1 MIKPSGSYPNGVFT
15 LIRRVVVVLV
25 ILYAALF
32 GLTKVIHYPEPI
44 AAIKLG
50 LAPASKTPDLMPA
63 HTIKASPGTPWQL
76 GAPEEINQ
84 VTWNGKVQ
92 DFETFLSDTKTNAF
106 LVIRKGKIT
115 YERYL
120 NGKTSSTVL
129 PSYSVAKTM
138 TSLVIGQLIDEGR
151 IKESDT
157 FVSVLPQFTSGTSFD
172 KVTIKDLLDMN
183 SGIGVSDNYP
193 TGPSG
198 WGVAIAQMYAS
209 TDLEWFVKHN
219 RKMTEEP
226 GTFPEYRSVNTQLL
240 GLIVQKITG
249 QRLADAFSE
258 RVWKKVGADFNATW
272 NVDKVGG
279 HEKAFCC
286 FNATARDYARVG
298 LALMSGEPKIA
309 STSWKARL
317 SNPAVKLDYGW
328 GYSAQMWHPYQ
339 GINLML
345 GLHGQYIYQDAL
357 HDTVIVKL
365 SDMPT
370 SADGI
375 SSKIAAVLKQISEKN

>member
-1 MIKPSGSYPNGVFT
+1 MIK
-15 LIRRVVVVLV
+15 LIRRVVIILV

-63 HTIKASPGTPWQL
+63 HVIKAAPGTPL
-76 GAPEEINQ
+76 PMGITEEITE
-84 VTWNGKVQ
+84 VTWNGKKQ
-92 DFETFLSDTKTNAF
+92 SFSTFLEDTNTNAF
-106 LVIRKGKIT
+106 LVIRNGKIT
-115 YERYL
+115 YEKYF
-120 NGKTSSTVL
+120 NGKMQSTVL

-138 TSLVIGQLIDEGR
+138 TSLVIGQLIDEGK

-157 FVSVLPQFTSGTSFD
+157 FVSVLPQFKAGTSFD

-183 SGIGVSDNYP
+183 SGVGVSDNYP

-209 TDLEWFVKHN
+209 TDIDWFLLHN

-226 GTFPEYRSVNTQLL
+226 GTYPEYRSVNTQML

-249 QRLADAFSE
+249 QKLADAFSE
-258 RVWKKVGADFNATW
+258 RVWQKVGADFNATW

-298 LALMSGEPKIA
+298 LALMTGEPKIA

-317 SNPAVKLDYGW
+317 STPAVTLDYGW
-328 GYSAQMWHPYQ
+328 GYGAQMWHPYP

-370 SADGI
+370 SSDGI
-375 SSKIAAVLKQISEKN
+375 SSKVAAVLREIAEKN

>member
-1 MIKPSGSYPNGVFT
+1 MIK
-15 LIRRVVVVLV
+15 LIRRVLVAVLV
-25 ILYAALF
+25 IYLALF
-32 GLTKVIHYPEPI
+32 GLTKAIRYPEPI

-50 LAPASKTPDLMPA
+50 LAPASKTPDLMPFHYIVA
-63 HTIKASPGTPWQL
+63 APSTFAPWKD
-76 GAPEEINQ
+76 GAKEEIGQ
-84 VTWNGKVQ
+84 VTWNGKKQ
-92 DFETFLSDTKTNAF
+92 DFETFLKETNTNAF
-106 LVIRKGKIT
+106 LIIRNGKIT
-115 YERYL
+115 YEQYW
-120 NGKTSSTVL
+120 NGKTQSTVL

-138 TSLVIGQLIDEGR
+138 TSLLIGQLIDEGK

-157 FVSVLPQFTSGTSFD
+157 FVSILPKFKANSSFD

-198 WGVAIAQMYAS
+198 WGVAISQMYAT
-209 TDLEWFVKHN
+209 TDMNWFLMHN
-219 RKMTEEP
+219 RKMKEEP
-226 GTFPEYRSVNTQLL
+226 GTFPEYRSVNTQML
-240 GLIVQKITG
+240 GMIIQKVTG
-249 QRLADAFSE
+249 RSLAEEFTD
-258 RVWKKVGADFNATW
+258 RVWQKVGADYDATW
-272 NVDKVGG
+272 NVDSAAG

-298 LALMSGEPKIA
+298 QALMSGEPKIA

-317 SNPAVKLDYGW
+317 SLPVVTLDYGW
-328 GYSAQMWHPYQ
+328 GYGAQMWHPYP
-339 GINLML
+339 GVNLML

-375 SSKIAAVLKQISEKN
+375 SPKVAIVLREISEQN